1 MDNPVVRLES
11 LIKEYNEK
19 IDESID
25 FGIKKAEAENV
36 YRKALSL
43 YLAEKVLAGNKVT
56 VLGDMA
62 RGEPEIADLRLERD
76 KYTVLYEAT
85 QERIFALR
93 TEIRITE
100 TNLKLDYGRTN

>member
-1 MDNPVVRLES
+1 MNQVIRLDG
-11 LIKEYNEK
+11 LIKEYNDK

-25 FGIKKAEAENV
+25 YGIKRAEAENI
-36 YRKALSL
+36 YRKALSI
-43 YLAEKVLAGNKVT
+43 YLADKILAGNKVT